1 MKISSMHKVVWN
13 IVWVL
18 MAGIVACSTPQRHPN
33 LAGLYNDLAQHE
45 DSNRNPIIV
54 IPGLMGSRLIEG
66 ESGKVVWGAF
76 GLGQVNPNTAEGARL
91 IALPMQP
98 KTALRAAH
106 DSVVPDG
113 ALDRY
118 VVNFIG
124 FPMELNAYYN
134 ILSALG
140 VGGYRDKGL
149 SQAGV
154 VDYGD
159 RHFTCF
165 QFDYDWRRD
174 IVENAQALDRFIQD
188 KTNYVKTE
196 IKRRYGIDKSSIRFD
211 IVAHS
216 MGGLVARY
224 YLRYGGNDLPSDG
237 HVPAPNWEG
246 AKHIENLIM
255 IGTPNGG
262 SLESL
267 VHLIEGY
274 RPSFL
279 LARYPPA
286 VLGTFPSLYQMLPRG
301 RHNALLDTAGQPIED
316 LFDPKLWERQ
326 KWGLADPGETND
338 IRHLL
343 PQVDNETERRRIALD
358 YQEKVLKRANHFT
371 KAIDLPAKPPGSVRL
386 MIVAGDAVPTEQTA
400 RIKKP
405 GGRLEIVADGPGD
418 GVVLRRS
425 ALMDERRGDSAFSR
439 LTSPISWDQTLFL
452 FSDHIGLTKDPA
464 FTDNILHFLLEHPR
478 PEDPSLP
485 D

>member
-1 MKISSMHKVVWN
+1 MHKVVWN

-18 MAGIVACSTPQRHPN
+18 MTGIVACSPPQRHPN
-33 LAGLYNDLAQHE
+33 LAILYNDLAQHE

-66 ESGKVVWGAF
+66 KSGKVVWGAF

-98 KTALRAAH
+98 QTALRAAQ
-106 DSVVPDG
+106 DSVLPDG

-124 FPMELNAYYN
+124 FPVELNAYYN

-140 VGGYRDKGL
+140 VGGYRDQGL

-154 VDYGD
+154 IDYGD

-174 IVENAQALDRFIQD
+174 IVENAQALDRFIQE
-188 KTNYVKTE
+188 KTDYVKTE
-196 IKRRYGIDKSSIRFD
+196 IKRRYGIAKSTIRFD

-237 HVPAPNWEG
+237 HVPAPTWEG
-246 AKHIENLIM
+246 AKHVENLIM

-262 SLESL
+262 SLDSL

-279 LARYPPA
+279 LSRYPPA

-301 RHNALLDTAGQPIED
+301 RHNALLDTAGRPIED
-316 LFDPKLWERQ
+316 LFDPNLWERQ
-326 KWGLADPGETND
+326 EWGLADPGETND

-343 PQVDNETERRRIALD
+343 PQVKNEAERRQIALD
-358 YQEKVLKRANHFT
+358 YQEKVLKRADHFT
-371 KAIDLPAKPPGSVRL
+371 KAIDLPVKPPGSVRL
-386 MIVAGDAVPTEQTA
+386 MIVAGDAVPTKQTA
-400 RIKKP
+400 RIKKS

-439 LTSPISWDQTLFL
+439 LNSPIAWDQTLFL

-464 FTDNILHFLLEHPR
+464 FTDNILYFLLENPR
-478 PEDPSLP
+478 PDDPSLP